1 MDFGFAW
8 FTRGAAAAAEGA
20 ETLAL
25 AGERLGYTHMLVPD
39 HVVIPADITS
49 TYPYSQDGSFPGQGI
64 GSCLDTLTS
73 IAFIA
78 GRARKI
84 RLLTSVMVVPHR
96 PALLTAKIISTID
109 NLSGG
114 RVTIGCGAGWME
126 EEFQALQLPPF
137 AERGRVTDEYLRV
150 FKSVWTNEV
159 ASYDGDY
166 VSFSNV
172 STLPL
177 PVQKP
182 HPPLWIGGESA
193 PAIRRAARLGDA
205 WYPIGNNPR
214 FPMDTLPRLT
224 RRVARLEE
232 LCGEEGRDPATLGR
246 AYWSHWNN
254 ETEQVRNADGDRM
267 LLTGSTAAIVDDI
280 NAMKTLGFGHLMLNF
295 AAPDV
300 SGMADRMQLFAEE
313 VMPHVQD

>member
-1 MDFGFAW
+1 MEFGFAW
-8 FTRGAAAAAEGA
+8 FTRGAAADAAGA

-25 AGERLGYTHMLVPD
+25 AGERLGFRYMLVPD
-39 HVVIPADITS
+39 HVVIPADINS
-49 TYPYSQDGSFPGQGI
+49 TYPYSPDGSFPGQGI
-64 GSCLDTLTS
+64 GSCLDTLAS

-78 GRARKI
+78 GRTRTM

-96 PALLTAKIISTID
+96 PPLLTAKMISTID
-109 NLSGG
+109 VLSGG

-126 EEFQALQLPPF
+126 EEFKALQLPDF
-137 AERGRVTDEYLRV
+137 AERGRVTDEYLNV
-150 FKSVWTNEV
+150 FKTVWTNEV
-159 ASYDGDY
+159 ASFDGDY

-177 PVQKP
+177 PVQNP
-182 HPPLWIGGESA
+182 HPPLWIGGEST
-193 PAIRRAARLGDA
+193 PAMRRAARLGDA

-224 RRVARLEE
+224 RRAARLEE
-232 LCGEEGRDPATLGR
+232 LCAEEGRDPATLGR

-254 ETEQVRNADGDRM
+254 ENQVVKNADGDRM
-267 LLTGSTAAIVDDI
+267 LLTGSVDAMVDDI
-280 NAMKTLGFGHLMLNF
+280 NQMKALGFRHLMMNF

-300 SGMADRMQLFAEE
+300 TGMADRMQVFAEQ
-313 VMPHVQD
+313 VMPRID